1 MKKERK
7 DEQGM
12 GVKWERERRKK
23 GMKKTEKGEEEKEVS
38 LSVEGRSCTMN
49 TMKHVEQSWIEHE
62 EREEM
67 VKNKG
72 LSRPLVPSCAGGV
85 ALHLE
90 MSVRNGC
97 LLTQAETS

>member
-23 GMKKTEKGEEEKEVS
+23 GMKKTEKGDEEKEVS
-38 LSVEGRSCTMN
+38 LSVEGCTMN